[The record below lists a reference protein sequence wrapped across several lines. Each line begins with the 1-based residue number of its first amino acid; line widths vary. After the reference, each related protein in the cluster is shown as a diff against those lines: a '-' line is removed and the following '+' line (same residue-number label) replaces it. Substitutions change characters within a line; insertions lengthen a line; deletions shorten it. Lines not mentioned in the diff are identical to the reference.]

1 MGARVLPAAVFV
13 LHALAAFVLVGTYTR
28 QASSATHAAT
38 LLRVPSTADAS
49 HGRRGGGGEYAAVAV
64 SSSHEPVPRRGRRQV
79 RSTLTGT
86 TSMSSMTT
94 STSTSIT
101 AAAAQ
106 SKHTRGGL
114 LVPGTKRLSPS
125 PPRGRGEGSG
135 SIQRARRPPPLVRSP
150 EPFGLG
156 PSALGPEV
164 RQVEL
169 GRSPGPPSYSKV
181 SRVYRAFAAPVG
193 GGRW

>member
-28 QASSATHAAT
+28 QASSAMHAAT

-94 STSTSIT
+94 ATSTT
-101 AAAAQ
+101 AAATAQ
-106 SKHTRGGL
+106 TKNTRGGL

-125 PPRGRGEGSG
+125 PPPRGGGSG
-135 SIQRARRPPPLVRSP
+135 SMQRARRPPPLVRSP

-156 PSALGPEV
+156 PSAVGPDV